1 MTDTKFEMILE
12 MFFLKISNADGS
24 FVKETLMWKSYTT
37 DKVLPTT
44 KRVKLIDP
52 KEFVI
57 AVFDAD
63 SKTFVM
69 YVTI

>member
-1 MTDTKFEMILE
+1 
-12 MFFLKISNADGS
+12 
-24 FVKETLMWKSYTT
+24 MWKTYTT
-37 DKVLPTT
+37 NEALSIT
-44 KRVKLIDP
+44 KQVQIIDP

-57 AVFDAD
+57 VALDVD